1 MTRGSVQEEKGQ
13 VARMRRLSEEKP
25 DQGCVQKSLLHS
37 KNNRKQLD
45 EVLSKDEVRGAG
57 SFTLSEVPQ
66 AAVQRTN
73 QREDSMAPGRPGRRL
88 KWLSSAER
96 VVAWLRGLAM
106 KMENNWFH
114 GCVGGKLD
122 DT

>member
-1 MTRGSVQEEKGQ
+1 M
-13 VARMRRLSEEKP
+13 
-25 DQGCVQKSLLHS
+25 
-37 KNNRKQLD
+37 
-45 EVLSKDEVRGAG
+45 SKDEVREAG

-88 KWLSSAER
+88 KWLSRTER
-96 VVAWLRGLAM
+96 VVAWPRAMAM

-114 GCVGGKLD
+114 GCLGGKLD